1 MNEENK
7 NTVNA
12 TNDNNLEMPAMVNNV
27 VKPIPVSEQPT
38 QPESV
43 PQQSAPVVNPV
54 QAEVQAPTP
63 QPTEVVPT
71 PAPAQEVQQK
81 EVGTV
86 VVGKPMSNIIKPIPV
101 GDMQGVGPV
110 ATVGG
115 ANETAPKKK
124 NNIVAVII
132 LIVGIVFL
140 IGYVLFTYVLKD
152 KIGNSGLTG
161 TTKNGYLVYS
171 DPKKGDKINFEL
183 SDTLKLI
190 VTIDEL
196 ETQEN
201 IGVKASCSIKEADG
215 TDTVAINDLWL
226 TDDNALNIG
235 YYKVGNY
242 AVIRDDSSTSNVNVI
257 GFDGK
262 VVKLNELS
270 SYINEESGLTV
281 KFSSVLDDK
290 IEIQGSRVDSNDNI
304 KYGSV
309 VTSVDYTTL
318 SEEEQEKYSR
328 YILGEGYNMCVDE
341 YSKIPETA
349 TISALFTFSIKDG
362 KIDFNTPE
370 VTEKTDFKTYYESN
384 KDLLCQ

>member
-38 QPESV
+38 RPESA
-43 PQQSAPVVNPV
+43 PQPSAPVVNPV
-54 QAEVQAPTP
+54 QPEVQATTP

-115 ANETAPKKK
+115 TTETAPKKK

-196 ETQEN
+196 ETQES

-281 KFSSVLDDK
+281 KFSSALDDK

>member
-1 MNEENK
+1 MDGN
-7 NTVNA
+7 
-12 TNDNNLEMPAMVNNV
+12 
-27 VKPIPVSEQPT
+27 
-38 QPESV
+38 
-43 PQQSAPVVNPV
+43 
-54 QAEVQAPTP
+54 
-63 QPTEVVPT
+63 
-71 PAPAQEVQQK
+71 VQQ
-81 EVGTV
+81 TNN
-86 VVGKPMSNIIKPIPV
+86 S
-101 GDMQGVGPV
+101 
-110 ATVGG
+110 
-115 ANETAPKKK
+115 KK
-124 NNIVAVII
+124 NNNLVIIAVAVVVLKIA
-132 LIVGIVFL
+132 LIYLV
-140 IGYVLFTYVLKD
+140 GYVLFTYVLKD